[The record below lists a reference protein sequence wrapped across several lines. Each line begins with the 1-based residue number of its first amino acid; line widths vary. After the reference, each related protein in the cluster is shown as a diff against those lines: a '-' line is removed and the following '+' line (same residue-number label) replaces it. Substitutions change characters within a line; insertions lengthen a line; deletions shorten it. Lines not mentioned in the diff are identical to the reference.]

1 MGRCGRAGQRT
12 GRGIV
17 FYSDTEADLVRVVQE
32 AENQQERMELQQ
44 DVDELEVPVDGEE
57 EARGKVKTAF
67 SRKRGF
73 TKKRKKL
80 KRQEGEVGV

>member
-1 MGRCGRAGQRT
+1 MGRCGRAGART

-17 FYSDTEADLVRVVQE
+17 FYGDTEEELVLVVQE
-32 AENQQERMELQQ
+32 AESQQERMQLQQ
-44 DVDELEVPVDGEE
+44 DVDDFEVPVDGAEE
-57 EARGKVKTAF
+57 KRGKVKDAF

-80 KRQEGEVGV
+80 RRQD